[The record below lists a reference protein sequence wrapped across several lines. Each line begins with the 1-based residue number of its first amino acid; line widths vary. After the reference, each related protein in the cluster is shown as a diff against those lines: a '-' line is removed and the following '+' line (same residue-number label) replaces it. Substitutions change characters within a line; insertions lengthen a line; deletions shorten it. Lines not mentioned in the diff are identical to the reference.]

1 MNLKLFGGA
10 LTLAVLP
17 VLLVVISCSKQ
28 NESLETISNEKDT
41 GQLKTTIMSTITS
54 VGDTLLNVNYE
65 SGTSNSGIT
74 GVTATYATAADAAY
88 MVQPGATG
96 NYAIAHKI
104 VHGDSSYYS
113 AGNWRSESD
122 ADYAANAR
130 FLPGQERRYEFSVLL
145 KDWTLN
151 AADPTEGNLFQLKQT
166 GNNGVPLQIR
176 TTRNA
181 IVLRFDLAN
190 SQPNVTV
197 LSNAQGYVNQWI
209 HFRVDVL
216 WSQTATGYMK
226 TYMKLPGESSYTLKD
241 SKTNYTTYT
250 ANALGGQHGYIKWG
264 LYIIPTNTTRIV
276 YHDDIRIIKLD

>member
-1 MNLKLFGGA
+1 MKAILLRNALTSCA
-10 LTLAVLP
+10 LTLLMTT
-17 VLLVVISCSKQ
+17 ISCGKKSVDFGSDDQ
-28 NESLETISNEKDT
+28 LETGALRANSNS
-41 GQLKTTIMSTITS
+41 MSSS

-65 SGTSNSGIT
+65 TGTLSSGIT
-74 GVTATYATAADAAY
+74 GVTGTYASAADAAY

-96 NYAIAHKI
+96 SYAIAHKI

-151 AADPTEGNLFQLKQT
+151 ANDPTEGNLFQLKQT
-166 GNNGVPLQIR
+166 GGNGVPLQVR
-176 TTRNA
+176 TMRNA
-181 IVLRFDLAN
+181 IVLRFDQTN
-190 SQPNVTV
+190 NQPNVTI
-197 LSNAQGYVNQWI
+197 LPGAQQYVNQWL

-241 SKTNYTTYT
+241 SKTNYKTYT
-250 ANALGGQHGYIKWG
+250 ANALNGQHGYIKWG
-264 LYIIPTNTTRIV
+264 LYIIPTNTTRVV
-276 YHDDIRIIKLD
+276 YHDDIRIIGLN